1 MALFD
6 TLVNIFFHGMAYAMV
21 LYLISV
27 GLSVTMGLLGIANLA
42 HGVFAM
48 AGGYL
53 TLTLLSSRGWSFG
66 LALLA
71 SFLVIAALGAVLER
85 LLYARLYKSTE
96 LEQVLFS
103 IGAIFMG
110 AAIFHYFYGPLMQRV
125 DLPLALRGTVAL
137 GQFSFPIYRIMLIGV
152 GLAVFAVLWLGIEYT
167 LIGARIRATVDNPI
181 MAQTIG
187 INTGVLYTTVF
198 ALGSGLAAL
207 GGSLGAEIIP
217 LFPNYASTHLANF
230 LIVVAVG
237 GLGTIQGPFLSAI
250 LLGFA
255 DTACKML
262 VPDLAAFFTYAAVF
276 LILSVKPAG
285 LFGVQR

>member
-1 MALFD
+1 MGMFD
-6 TLVNIFFHGMAYAMV
+6 TLVSILFHGMAYAMV

-53 TLTLLSSRGWSFG
+53 ALTLLSARGWPFSSTVAVSFIAI
-66 LALLA
+66 ALL
-71 SFLVIAALGAVLER
+71 GAILER
-85 LLYARLYKSTE
+85 VLYSRLYKSTE

-110 AAIFHYFYGPLMQRV
+110 AAIFHYMYGPLMQRV
-125 DLPLALRGTVAL
+125 DLPAALRGAITL
-137 GQFSFPIYRIMLIGV
+137 GSFSFPTYRVMLIMVGV
-152 GLAVFAVLWLGIEYT
+152 IVFAILSLGIEFT
-167 LIGARIRATVDNPI
+167 LIGARIRATVDNAV

-187 INTGVLYTTVF
+187 VNTGALYTTVF

-217 LFPNYASTHLANF
+217 LFPEYAATHLADF

-237 GLGTIQGPFLSAI
+237 GLGTIRGPFFSAI
-250 LLGFA
+250 LLGIA
-255 DTACKML
+255 DTACKILM
-262 VPDLAAFFTYAAVF
+262 PDFAAFFTYAAVF
-276 LILSVKPAG
+276 LILSIRPNG
-285 LFGVQR
+285 LFGLQP

>member
-1 MALFD
+1 MVMFD
-6 TLVNIFFHGMAYAMV
+6 TLVSILFHGMAYAMV

-53 TLTLLSSRGWSFG
+53 ALTLLSARGWPFWAAIAVSFIAI
-66 LALLA
+66 ALL
-71 SFLVIAALGAVLER
+71 GAILER
-85 LLYARLYKSTE
+85 VLYSRLYKSTE

-103 IGAIFMG
+103 IGAIFIG
-110 AAIFHYFYGPLMQRV
+110 AAIFHYMYGPLMQRV
-125 DLPLALRGTVAL
+125 DLPTALRGTILL
-137 GQFSFPIYRIMLIGV
+137 GSFSFPIYRIMLIMVGV
-152 GLAVFAVLWLGIEYT
+152 LVFAILSLGIEFT
-167 LIGARIRATVDNPI
+167 LIGARIRATVDNAV

-187 INTGVLYTTVF
+187 VNTGALYTSVF

-217 LFPNYASTHLANF
+217 LFPDYAATHLADF

-237 GLGTIQGPFLSAI
+237 GLGTIRGPFFSAI
-250 LLGFA
+250 LLGIA
-255 DTACKML
+255 DTACKIL
-262 VPDLAAFFTYAAVF
+262 IPDFAAFFTYAAVF
-276 LILSVKPAG
+276 LILSTRPNG
-285 LFGVQR
+285 LFGLQP

>member
-1 MALFD
+1 MGFLD
-6 TLVNIFFHGMAYAMV
+6 TLLSILFHGMAYAMV

-53 TLTLLSSRGWSFG
+53 AMTLLSVRGWPFPAAIAASFIAI
-66 LALLA
+66 ALLG
-71 SFLVIAALGAVLER
+71 AALER
-85 LLYARLYKSTE
+85 TLYARLYKSTE

-110 AAIFHYFYGPLMQRV
+110 AAIFHYLYGPLMQRV
-125 DLPLALRGTVAL
+125 DLPATLRGAVAI
-137 GQFSFPIYRIMLIGV
+137 GTFSFPVYRLMLIFV
-152 GLAVFAVLWLGIEYT
+152 GLLVFAILSLCIEFT
-167 LIGARIRATVDNPI
+167 LVGARIRATVDNAV

-187 INTGVLYTTVF
+187 VNTGALYTAIF

-217 LFPNYASTHLANF
+217 LFPDYAATHLADF

-237 GLGTIQGPFLSAI
+237 GLGTIRGPFFSAI
-250 LLGFA
+250 LLGMA
-255 DTACKML
+255 DTACKIL
-262 VPDLAAFFTYAAVF
+262 APDFAAFFTYAAVF
-276 LILSVKPAG
+276 LILSIRPHG
-285 LFGVQR
+285 LFGLKS

>member
-1 MALFD
+1 MGLFD
-6 TLVNIFFHGMAYAMV
+6 TLVNILFHGMAYAMV

-27 GLSVTMGLLGIANLA
+27 GLSVTMGLLGVANLA

-53 TLTLLSSRGWSFG
+53 ALTLLSARGWPFWAAIGVSFIAI
-66 LALLA
+66 AL
-71 SFLVIAALGAVLER
+71 LGAVLER
-85 LLYARLYKSTE
+85 LLYSRLYKSTE

-110 AAIFHYFYGPLMQRV
+110 AAIFHYMYGPLMQRV
-125 DLPLALRGTVAL
+125 DLPAALRGAVTL
-137 GQFSFPIYRIMLIGV
+137 GSFSFPVYRVMLIIVGV
-152 GLAVFAVLWLGIEYT
+152 IVFAILSLGIEFT
-167 LIGARIRATVDNPI
+167 LIGARIRATVDNAV

-187 INTGVLYTTVF
+187 VNTGALYTIVF

-217 LFPNYASTHLANF
+217 LFPDYAATHLADF

-237 GLGTIQGPFLSAI
+237 GLGTIRGPFFSAV
-250 LLGFA
+250 LLGIA
-255 DTACKML
+255 DTACKILM
-262 VPDLAAFFTYAAVF
+262 PDFAAFFTYAAVF
-276 LILSVKPAG
+276 LILSIRPNG
-285 LFGVQR
+285 LFGLQS

>member
-1 MALFD
+1 MGFLD
-6 TLVNIFFHGMAYAMV
+6 ILLSIMFHGMAYAMV

-53 TLTLLSSRGWSFG
+53 AMTLLSARSWPFPVAIGVSFVAI
-66 LALLA
+66 AL
-71 SFLVIAALGAVLER
+71 LGAVLER
-85 LLYARLYKSTE
+85 TLYARLYKSTE

-110 AAIFHYFYGPLMQRV
+110 AAIFHYLYGPLMQRV
-125 DLPLALRGTVAL
+125 DLPAALRGAVTV
-137 GQFSFPIYRIMLIGV
+137 GTFSFPVYRLMLIVV
-152 GLAVFAVLWLGIEYT
+152 GLFVFAILSLSIEFT
-167 LIGARIRATVDNPI
+167 LIGARIRATVDNAV

-187 INTGVLYTTVF
+187 VNTGALYTAIF

-217 LFPNYASTHLANF
+217 IFPDYAATHLADF

-237 GLGTIQGPFLSAI
+237 GLGTIRGPFFSAI
-250 LLGFA
+250 LLGMA
-255 DTACKML
+255 DTACKIL
-262 VPDLAAFFTYAAVF
+262 APDFAAFFTYAAVF
-276 LILSVKPAG
+276 LILSIRPHG
-285 LFGVQR
+285 LFGLKS

>member
-1 MALFD
+1 MGMFD
-6 TLVNIFFHGMAYAMV
+6 TLVSILFHGMAYAMV

-53 TLTLLSSRGWSFG
+53 ALTLLSARGWPFSSAVAVSFIAI
-66 LALLA
+66 ALL
-71 SFLVIAALGAVLER
+71 GAILER
-85 LLYARLYKSTE
+85 VLYSRLYKSTG

-103 IGAIFMG
+103 IGAIFIG
-110 AAIFHYFYGPLMQRV
+110 AAIFHYMYGPLMQRV
-125 DLPLALRGTVAL
+125 DLPAALRGAITL
-137 GQFSFPIYRIMLIGV
+137 GSFSFPTYRVMLIMVGV
-152 GLAVFAVLWLGIEYT
+152 IVFAILSLGIEFT
-167 LIGARIRATVDNPI
+167 LIGARIRATVDNAV

-187 INTGVLYTTVF
+187 VNTGALYTTVF

-217 LFPNYASTHLANF
+217 LFPDYAATHLADF

-237 GLGTIQGPFLSAI
+237 GLGTIRGPFFSAI
-250 LLGFA
+250 LLGIA
-255 DTACKML
+255 DTACKILM
-262 VPDLAAFFTYAAVF
+262 PDFAAFFTYAAVF
-276 LILSVKPAG
+276 LILSIRPNG
-285 LFGVQR
+285 LFGLQP

>member
-1 MALFD
+1 MAIFD
-6 TLVNIFFHGMAYAMV
+6 TLVNILFHGMAYAMV

-53 TLTLLSSRGWSFG
+53 ALTLLSARGWPFWAAVAAAFIAI
-66 LALLA
+66 ALL
-71 SFLVIAALGAVLER
+71 GAILER
-85 LLYARLYKSTE
+85 VLYSRLYKSTE

-110 AAIFHYFYGPLMQRV
+110 AAIFHYMYGPLMQRV
-125 DLPLALRGTVAL
+125 DLPAALRGAITL
-137 GQFSFPIYRIMLIGV
+137 GSFSFPVYRVMLIIVGV
-152 GLAVFAVLWLGIEYT
+152 IVFAILSLGIEFT
-167 LIGARIRATVDNPI
+167 LIGARIRATVDNAV

-187 INTGVLYTTVF
+187 VNTGALYTTVF

-217 LFPNYASTHLANF
+217 LFPDYAATHLADF

-237 GLGTIQGPFLSAI
+237 GLGTIRGPFFSAV
-250 LLGFA
+250 LLGVA
-255 DTACKML
+255 DTACKIL
-262 VPDLAAFFTYAAVF
+262 APDFAAFFTYAAVF
-276 LILSVKPAG
+276 LILSIRPNG
-285 LFGVQR
+285 LFGLQS